1 MGRLASHLVARTG
14 GSAMHAR
21 LKLTLE
27 TLRVRTFATT
37 PAPRDETDDDDCGEC
52 TEATRCTDWTRC
64 TRCTWPS
71 CIRTEDDG
79 PDCLPGTVA

>member
-1 MGRLASHLVARTG
+1 MHERLT
-14 GSAMHAR
+14 
-21 LKLTLE
+21 LTLE
-27 TLRVRTFATT
+27 ALRVRTFATT
-37 PAPRDETDDDDCGEC
+37 PAPHGETDDDDCGEC

-71 CIRTEDDG
+71 CIATEDDG

>member
-1 MGRLASHLVARTG
+1 
-14 GSAMHAR
+14 MHTR

-27 TLRVRTFATT
+27 ALRVRTFATT
-37 PAPRDETDDDDCGEC
+37 PAPGPAEEADDDGCGEC

-71 CIRTEDDG
+71 CIRTGDDG